1 MFGHENAKK
10 TDDSKYR
17 TACSQIPM
25 DPMPRRCSNSNSM
38 PGVMKMSKG
47 NPERSTQ
54 PAAMS
59 HAAKTSTRPERYL
72 LGESIPKGQGGRYPI
87 SDKLWEARSRLY
99 RSRFFF
105 FFARLSGYSSCSFL
119 KEQFDFFIFFMFFKD
134 LGIPTFPL

>member
-1 MFGHENAKK
+1 MLLTFPGKSECSVTKMQKK
-10 TDDSKYR
+10 TYDSKYR

-25 DPMPRRCSNSNSM
+25 DPMPRRCSNMDSM

-59 HAAKTSTRPERYL
+59 HAAKMSARPERYL

-87 SDKLWEARSRLY
+87 SDKLGEARSRLY

-105 FFARLSGYSSCSFL
+105 L
-119 KEQFDFFIFFMFFKD
+119 QD
-134 LGIPTFPL
+134 LVGIYLAAF